1 MRSPASSR
9 GDLPSRRVWGQRPG
23 QPDEDPPRRS
33 GQMGKPKKEDKRPDK
48 RQEPNRDDQ
57 ANAKPKAGAK
67 PKRRAPEPYA
77 MELTFTG
84 RGLQVTDEMRE
95 AATHKL
101 GRLQRLEPRAVR
113 LDLEI
118 INEHHPR
125 PDALKR
131 IDAKLHTPRKTFR
144 ARAEA
149 SEVPAALDDVVER
162 LERQLRDHHGKRRTL
177 LHRRRAG
184 LESAHPSAA
193 PADTSE

>member
-1 MRSPASSR
+1 
-9 GDLPSRRVWGQRPG
+9 
-23 QPDEDPPRRS
+23 
-33 GQMGKPKKEDKRPDK
+33 MGKPKRE
-48 RQEPNRDDQ
+48 EPNRQDR
-57 ANAKPKAGAK
+57 ASRKPKAE
-67 PKRRAPEPYA
+67 PKRRKTIPAPGP

-101 GRLQRLEPRAVR
+101 SRLQRLEPRAVR

-118 INEHHPR
+118 ISENHPR
-125 PDALKR
+125 PDGLRR
-131 IDAKLHTPRKTFR
+131 IEAELHTPRKTFR

-149 SEVPAALDDVVER
+149 PEVPSALDDVVER

-177 LHRRRAG
+177 LHRRKAD